1 MKAPPLAKNYKCLTP
16 EERFRLIL
24 AATGRGDGAERD
36 RLIRAGGRTTLSM
49 SDHAP
54 YVEAF
59 NSLAMHVFIDLLE
72 EAARY
77 HDAFDRLDSA
87 EREDDDDDEVKPE
100 GEPGSK
106 ADEDS
111 EDDTD
116 GAWAVWHRYFD
127 LALASGYMLRAKAE
141 SWKLFC
147 ERLSVPPFLL
157 WDKLPGFDRLQ
168 RALTLAEKAAFVPEG
183 FLRWMNRIR
192 PAADPELTKV
202 PLTAD
207 GLANATE
214 ETFQEFVQHRSG

>member
-16 EERFRLIL
+16 EERFRLIM
-24 AATGRGDGAERD
+24 AAAGRRDEAERD
-36 RLIRAGGRTTLSM
+36 RLIRAGGRITLSM
-49 SDHAP
+49 PDHAP
-54 YVEAF
+54 FVDAL
-59 NSLAMHVFIDLLE
+59 NALAMHVFIDLLE

-116 GAWAVWHRYFD
+116 GDWDVWHRYFD

-183 FLRWMNRIR
+183 FLRWMNRLR
-192 PAADPELTKV
+192 PAGEPELTKV

-214 ETFQEFVQHRSG
+214 ETFQELVQHQTG